1 MLLRFRVSNHRSI
14 LEPVELSMI
23 AVDKDRGA
31 TRGFDGLSER
41 VLTVAGIYGP
51 NASGKSNVLDAI
63 AWLSRAV
70 AMSLRGWEDYI
81 PRDAHRFG
89 KGPASPTEFA
99 LDLEVDGVRYV
110 YRLEVDDSAVLFES
124 LDSYPEGR
132 RRNLYTR
139 LKREI
144 DFRRGLDGTRA
155 IRDLL
160 TPTTLALSA
169 GRRVGDTDFGSVW
182 RTLTTMRVLGLR
194 KRWGFWR
201 SGVGPIDSTIR
212 LLSENEANQLRL
224 FGTSEDR
231 PAVTDSRVAM
241 DLLRF
246 ADPGIDDFVVTEEE
260 SERLEGPRRHFGLV
274 HRGEGE
280 PVTFDLE
287 EESAG
292 TQTWF
297 RLIGPAFAALRFG
310 VVLLLDEIDASLH
323 PRLSARLIEIFQDPQ
338 TNTRG
343 AQLVF
348 TSHDT
353 SLLNSLN
360 RDEVWLTEKA
370 PDATTRLVGLADF
383 GGERVRRSLNLERAY
398 LQGRFGAVPEV
409 DQVAVPQSPGA
420 CFSTSRWL
428 SRLDTGGAR
437 PARSAAGS
445 RFASPRGLSWCSVR
459 VREPSPN
466 TSRP

>member
-1 MLLRFRVSNHRSI
+1 MLLRFRVANHRSI
-14 LEPVELSMI
+14 LKPVELSMI
-23 AVDKDRGA
+23 AVDEDRAA

-51 NASGKSNVLDAI
+51 NASGKSNVLDGL
-63 AWLSRAV
+63 AWLSMAV
-70 AMSLRGWEDYI
+70 ATSLRGWEDYV
-81 PRDAHRFG
+81 PREAHRLG
-89 KGPASPTEFA
+89 NGPVSPSEFD
-99 LDLEVDGVRYV
+99 LDLVAKGVRYG

-132 RRNLYTR
+132 RRNLFTR
-139 LKREI
+139 RKSEI
-144 DFRRGLDGTRA
+144 DFRRGLDGTRG

-169 GRRVGDTDFGSVW
+169 GRRVRGTDFARVGQSLG
-182 RTLTTMRVLGLR
+182 RMRVLGLR
-194 KRWGFWR
+194 RRRFPGA
-201 SGVGPIDSTIR
+201 GGAHPLDPTV
-212 LLSENEANQLRL
+212 RL
-224 FGTSEDR
+224 FFEADEGDQPGFFGPPEDLS
-231 PAVTDSRVAM
+231 AVENPRRVL

-246 ADPGIDDFVVTEEE
+246 VDPGIEDFVISEEE
-260 SERLEGPRRHFGLV
+260 YGRPGGPRRHLGLV

-292 TQTWF
+292 TRTWF

-310 VVLLLDEIDASLH
+310 RVLLLDEIDASLH
-323 PRLSARLIEIFQDPQ
+323 PRLSARLIEIFQDPL
-338 TNTRG
+338 TNARG

-360 RDEVWLTEKA
+360 RDEVWLTEKV
-370 PDATTRLVGLADF
+370 PDATTRLVGLAEF
-383 GGERVRRSLNLERAY
+383 GGERVRKSQNLERAY

-409 DQVAVPQSPGA
+409 DQVAVRRA
-420 CFSTSRWL
+420 L
-428 SRLDTGGAR
+428 
-437 PARSAAGS
+437 
-445 RFASPRGLSWCSVR
+445 GLATTPHDGQ
-459 VREPSPN
+459 E
-466 TSRP
+466 

>member
-1 MLLRFRVSNHRSI
+1 MKNQQVSSATLSKFR
-14 LEPVELSMI
+14 L
-23 AVDKDRGA
+23 
-31 TRGFDGLSER
+31 DGLSER

-51 NASGKSNVLDAI
+51 NASGKSNVLDAM
-63 AWLSRAV
+63 AWLSMAV
-70 AMSLRGWEDYI
+70 ATSLRGWEDYI

-89 KGPASPTEFA
+89 KGPASPTQFD
-99 LDLEVDGVRYV
+99 LDLEVNGVRYA

-132 RRNLYTR
+132 RRNLFTR
-139 LKREI
+139 RKSEI
-144 DFRRGLDGTRA
+144 DFRRGLDGTRG

-169 GRRVGDTDFGSVW
+169 GRRVGDTDFGSVG
-182 RTLTTMRVLGLR
+182 RTLATMRVLGLR
-194 KRWGFWR
+194 KRRFLRAG
-201 SGVGPIDSTIR
+201 GVSPFDPTIR
-212 LLSENEANQLRL
+212 LLFEDEANQLRL
-224 FGTSEDR
+224 FGTPEDR
-231 PAVTDSRVAM
+231 PAVTDRSVAM

-246 ADPGIDDFVVTEEE
+246 ADPGIDDFVMTEEE
-260 SERLEGPRRHFGLV
+260 SGSLGGPRRHLGLV

-280 PVTFDLE
+280 PVTFGLE

-310 VVLLLDEIDASLH
+310 RVLLLDEIDASLH

-370 PDATTRLVGLADF
+370 PNATTRLVGLAEF

-409 DQVAVPQSPGA
+409 DQVAVRRALGLVSQ
-420 CFSTSRWL
+420 
-428 SRLDTGGAR
+428 
-437 PARSAAGS
+437 
-445 RFASPRGLSWCSVR
+445 PRDG
-459 VREPSPN
+459 
-466 TSRP
+466 

>member
-23 AVDKDRGA
+23 AVDEDRAA

-63 AWLSRAV
+63 AWLSMAI
-70 AMSLRGWEDYI
+70 AMSLRGWEDFI

-89 KGPASPTEFA
+89 KGPVSPTEFD
-99 LDLEVDGVRYV
+99 LDLEIDGVRYT
-110 YRLEVDDSAVLFES
+110 YRLEVDDSVVLFES

-132 RRNLYTR
+132 RRNLFTR
-139 LKREI
+139 RKNEI
-144 DFRRGLDGTRA
+144 SFRRGLNGTRA
-155 IRDLL
+155 IQDLL

-169 GRRVGDTDFGSVW
+169 GRRVMNPEIGNVG
-182 RTLTTMRVLGLR
+182 LMLAAMRILGLR
-194 KRWGFWR
+194 KRPRFWR
-201 SGVGPIDSTIR
+201 SGVGLLDSTKR
-212 LLSENEANQLRL
+212 LLSEDVANKLRI
-224 FGTSEDR
+224 FGVPDETT
-231 PAVTDSRVAM
+231 AVTGSRVAM
-241 DLLRF
+241 ELLRF
-246 ADPGIDDFVVTEEE
+246 ADPGIDDFAVTEEE
-260 SERLEGPRRHFGLV
+260 SARLGETRRHFGLV

-280 PVTFDLE
+280 PVTFDLD

-370 PDATTRLVGLADF
+370 PDATTRLVSLADF

-398 LQGRFGAVPEV
+398 LQGRFGAIPEV
-409 DQVAVPQSPGA
+409 DQGAVRRA
-420 CFSTSRWL
+420 L
-428 SRLDTGGAR
+428 
-437 PARSAAGS
+437 
-445 RFASPRGLSWCSVR
+445 GLVSQHR
-459 VREPSPN
+459 DG
-466 TSRP
+466 

>member
-23 AVDKDRGA
+23 AVDGDRAA

-51 NASGKSNVLDAI
+51 NASGKSNVIDAM
-63 AWLSRAV
+63 AWLSNAV

-89 KGPASPTEFA
+89 KGPASPTEFD
-99 LDLEVDGVRYV
+99 LDLEVDGVRYA

-132 RRNLYTR
+132 RRNLFTR
-139 LKREI
+139 RKSEI

-169 GRRVGDTDFGSVW
+169 GRRLGDTDFRSVG
-182 RTLTTMRVLGLR
+182 RTLATMRVLGLR
-194 KRWGFWR
+194 KRRFLRAGLF
-201 SGVGPIDSTIR
+201 DSTRR
-212 LLSENEANQLRL
+212 LLFEGEANQLQL
-224 FGTSEDR
+224 FGTPEDR
-231 PAVTDSRVAM
+231 PAVTDPSVAM

-246 ADPGIDDFVVTEEE
+246 ADPGIDDFVITEEE
-260 SERLEGPRRHFGLV
+260 PGRFGPRRQLGLV

-287 EESAG
+287 DESAG

-297 RLIGPAFAALRFG
+297 RLIGPSFAALRSG
-310 VVLLLDEIDASLH
+310 RVLLLDEIDASLH
-323 PRLSARLIEIFQDPQ
+323 PRLSVRLIEIFQDPQ

-370 PDATTRLVGLADF
+370 PNATTRLVGLADF

-409 DQVAVPQSPGA
+409 DQVAVRRALGI
-420 CFSTSRWL
+420 
-428 SRLDTGGAR
+428 
-437 PARSAAGS
+437 
-445 RFASPRGLSWCSVR
+445 ASQPRDG
-459 VREPSPN
+459 
-466 TSRP
+466 

>member
-14 LEPVELSMI
+14 LDPVDLSMI
-23 AVDKDRGA
+23 AVDEDRAA
-31 TRGFDGLSER
+31 TRGFDGLPER

-51 NASGKSNVLDAI
+51 NASGKSNVLDAL
-63 AWLSRAV
+63 AWLSMAV
-70 AMSLRGWEDYI
+70 ADSLRGWEEHI

-89 KGPASPTEFA
+89 NGPASPSEFH
-99 LDLEVDGVRYV
+99 LDLVADGIRYA

-124 LDSYPEGR
+124 LDSYPARR
-132 RRNLYTR
+132 RRNLFTR
-139 LKREI
+139 RKEEI
-144 DFRRGLDGTRA
+144 EFRRGLDG
-155 IRDLL
+155 IRGIKELL

-169 GRRVGDTDFGSVW
+169 ARRVGNSEFRNVG
-182 RTLTTMRVLGLR
+182 RTVARMRVLGLR
-194 KRWGFWR
+194 RRRFRGAVGF
-201 SGVGPIDSTIR
+201 GLFDSTTR
-212 LLSENEANQLRL
+212 LLLEGAEAIQPPL
-224 FGTSEDR
+224 FGLSEDL
-231 PAVTDSRVAM
+231 PAATNPRLAL

-246 ADPGIDDFVVTEEE
+246 ADPGIADFVITEEE
-260 SERLEGPRRHFGLV
+260 SPRAPGRHRLRLV
-274 HRGEGE
+274 HRGEGK
-280 PVTFDLE
+280 PVLFDLE

-297 RLIGPAFAALRFG
+297 RLIGPALLALQDGR
-310 VVLLLDEIDASLH
+310 VLLLDEIDASLH

-370 PDATTRLVGLADF
+370 PDATTRLVGLAEF

-409 DQVAVPQSPGA
+409 DQVAVRRALGLVSE
-420 CFSTSRWL
+420 
-428 SRLDTGGAR
+428 
-437 PARSAAGS
+437 
-445 RFASPRGLSWCSVR
+445 PRDG
-459 VREPSPN
+459 
-466 TSRP
+466 

>member
-1 MLLRFRVSNHRSI
+1 
-14 LEPVELSMI
+14 MI
-23 AVDKDRGA
+23 AVDEDRAA

-51 NASGKSNVLDAI
+51 NASGKSNVLDAMG
-63 AWLSRAV
+63 WLSMAV
-70 AMSLRGWEDYI
+70 ATSLRGWEDYI

-89 KGPASPTEFA
+89 KGPASPTEFD
-99 LDLEVDGVRYV
+99 LDLEVDGVRYA
-110 YRLEVDDSAVLFES
+110 YRLEVDDSTVLFES

-132 RRNLYTR
+132 RRNLFTR
-139 LKREI
+139 RKSEI
-144 DFRRGLDGTRA
+144 DFRRGLDGTRG

-169 GRRVGDTDFGSVW
+169 GRRVGDTDFESVG
-182 RTLTTMRVLGLR
+182 RTLARMRVLGLR
-194 KRWGFWR
+194 KRRFLRAG
-201 SGVGPIDSTIR
+201 GVDPFDSTIR
-212 LLSENEANQLRL
+212 LLFEDEANQLRL
-224 FGTSEDR
+224 FGTPEDR
-231 PAVTDSRVAM
+231 PAVADPSVAM

-246 ADPGIDDFVVTEEE
+246 ADPGIDDFVITEQE
-260 SERLEGPRRHFGLV
+260 SGRLGGPRRHLGLI

-287 EESAG
+287 DESAG

-310 VVLLLDEIDASLH
+310 WILLLDEIDASLH

-338 TNTRG
+338 TNIRG

-353 SLLNSLN
+353 SLLNGLN

-370 PDATTRLVGLADF
+370 PNATTRLVALAEF
-383 GGERVRRSLNLERAY
+383 GSERVRKSLNLERAY

-409 DQVAVPQSPGA
+409 DQVAVRRALGLVSQ
-420 CFSTSRWL
+420 
-428 SRLDTGGAR
+428 
-437 PARSAAGS
+437 
-445 RFASPRGLSWCSVR
+445 PRDG
-459 VREPSPN
+459 
-466 TSRP
+466 

>member
-23 AVDKDRGA
+23 AVDEDRAA
-31 TRGFDGLSER
+31 TRWFDGLSER
-41 VLTVAGIYGP
+41 VLTVAGIYGS
-51 NASGKSNVLDAI
+51 NASGKSNVLDAM
-63 AWLSRAV
+63 AWLSMAV
-70 AMSLRGWEDYI
+70 ATSLRGWEDYI

-89 KGPASPTEFA
+89 KGPASPTEFD
-99 LDLEVDGVRYV
+99 LDLEVDGVRYA
-110 YRLEVDDSAVLFES
+110 YRLEVDDAAVLFES

-132 RRNLYTR
+132 RRNLFTR
-139 LKREI
+139 RKSEI
-144 DFRRGLDGTRA
+144 DFRRGLDGTRG

-169 GRRVGDTDFGSVW
+169 GRRVDETDFGSVG
-182 RTLTTMRVLGLR
+182 RTLARMRVLGLR
-194 KRWGFWR
+194 KRRFLRAGR
-201 SGVGPIDSTIR
+201 VGPFDSTMR
-212 LLSENEANQLRL
+212 LLFEDEANQLRL
-224 FGTSEDR
+224 FGTPEDR
-231 PAVTDSRVAM
+231 SAVTDSNVAM

-246 ADPGIDDFVVTEEE
+246 ADPGIDDFVMTEQE
-260 SERLEGPRRHFGLV
+260 SGRLGGPRHHLGLV

-287 EESAG
+287 DESAG

-310 VVLLLDEIDASLH
+310 RVLLLDEIDASLH

-370 PDATTRLVGLADF
+370 PNATTRLVGLAEF

-409 DQVAVPQSPGA
+409 DQVAVRKALGLVSQ
-420 CFSTSRWL
+420 
-428 SRLDTGGAR
+428 
-437 PARSAAGS
+437 
-445 RFASPRGLSWCSVR
+445 PRDG
-459 VREPSPN
+459 
-466 TSRP
+466 

>member
-1 MLLRFRVSNHRSI
+1 
-14 LEPVELSMI
+14 MI
-23 AVDKDRGA
+23 AVDEDRAA

-63 AWLSRAV
+63 AWLSMAV
-70 AMSLRGWEDYI
+70 ATSLRGWEDYI
-81 PRDAHRFG
+81 PRDDHRFG
-89 KGPASPTEFA
+89 KGPASPTEFD
-99 LDLEVDGVRYV
+99 LDLEVDGVRYA

-132 RRNLYTR
+132 RRNLFTR
-139 LKREI
+139 RKSEI
-144 DFRRGLDGTRA
+144 DFRRGLDGTRG

-169 GRRVGDTDFGSVW
+169 GMRVGDTDFESVG
-182 RTLTTMRVLGLR
+182 RTLARVRVLGLR
-194 KRWGFWR
+194 KRRFLREG
-201 SGVGPIDSTIR
+201 GVGPFDSTIR
-212 LLSENEANQLRL
+212 LLFEDEANQLRL
-224 FGTSEDR
+224 FGTPEDR
-231 PAVTDSRVAM
+231 PAVTDPGVAM

-246 ADPGIDDFVVTEEE
+246 ADPGIDDFVITEEE
-260 SERLEGPRRHFGLV
+260 SGHFGGPRRHLGLV

-287 EESAG
+287 DESAG

-310 VVLLLDEIDASLH
+310 RILLLDEIDASLH

-370 PDATTRLVGLADF
+370 PNATTRLVALAEF

-398 LQGRFGAVPEV
+398 LQGRFGAIPEV
-409 DQVAVPQSPGA
+409 DQVAVRRALGLVSQSGDGQA
-420 CFSTSRWL
+420 
-428 SRLDTGGAR
+428 D
-437 PARSAAGS
+437 
-445 RFASPRGLSWCSVR
+445 
-459 VREPSPN
+459 
-466 TSRP
+466 

>member
-1 MLLRFRVSNHRSI
+1 
-14 LEPVELSMI
+14 MI
-23 AVDKDRGA
+23 AVDEDRAA

-41 VLTVAGIYGP
+41 VLTVAGIYGS
-51 NASGKSNVLDAI
+51 NASGKSNVLDAM
-63 AWLSRAV
+63 AWLSMAV
-70 AMSLRGWEDYI
+70 ATSLRGWEDYI

-89 KGPASPTEFA
+89 KGPASPTEFD
-99 LDLEVDGVRYV
+99 LDLEVGGVRYA

-132 RRNLYTR
+132 RRNLFTR
-139 LKREI
+139 RKSEI
-144 DFRRGLDGTRA
+144 DFRRGLDGTRG

-169 GRRVGDTDFGSVW
+169 GRRVADTDFGSVG
-182 RTLTTMRVLGLR
+182 RTLARMRVLGLR
-194 KRWGFWR
+194 TRRFLRADGI
-201 SGVGPIDSTIR
+201 GPFDSTIR
-212 LLSENEANQLRL
+212 LLFEDEANQLRL
-224 FGTSEDR
+224 FGTPEDR
-231 PAVTDSRVAM
+231 PAVTDPSVAM

-246 ADPGIDDFVVTEEE
+246 ADPGIDDFVMTEQE
-260 SERLEGPRRHFGLV
+260 SGRLGGPRRHLGLV

-287 EESAG
+287 DESVG

-310 VVLLLDEIDASLH
+310 WVLLLDEIDASLH

-370 PDATTRLVGLADF
+370 PNATTRLVGLAEF

-409 DQVAVPQSPGA
+409 DQVAVRRALELVSQ
-420 CFSTSRWL
+420 
-428 SRLDTGGAR
+428 
-437 PARSAAGS
+437 
-445 RFASPRGLSWCSVR
+445 PRDG
-459 VREPSPN
+459 
-466 TSRP
+466 

>member
-1 MLLRFRVSNHRSI
+1 
-14 LEPVELSMI
+14 MI
-23 AVDKDRGA
+23 AVDEDRAA

-51 NASGKSNVLDAI
+51 NASGKSNVLDAM
-63 AWLSRAV
+63 AWLSMAI
-70 AMSLRGWEDYI
+70 ATSLRGWEDYI

-89 KGPASPTEFA
+89 RGPASPSEFD
-99 LDLEVDGVRYV
+99 LDLVAKGVRYA
-110 YRLEVDDSAVLFES
+110 YRLEVDDSAVLFEC

-132 RRNLYTR
+132 RRNLFTR
-139 LKREI
+139 RKSEI
-144 DFRRGLDGTRA
+144 DFRRSLDGTRG

-169 GRRVGDTDFGSVW
+169 GRRVKGTEFASVG
-182 RTLTTMRVLGLR
+182 RTIARMRVLGLR
-194 KRWGFWR
+194 KRRFPRAG
-201 SGVGPIDSTIR
+201 GVHPFDPTIR
-212 LLSENEANQLRL
+212 LLFEDEANQPAL
-224 FGTSEDR
+224 FGTPEDR
-231 PAVTDSRVAM
+231 PAVTDPSPVL

-246 ADPGIDDFVVTEEE
+246 ADPGIDDFVISEEE
-260 SERLEGPRRHFGLV
+260 SGRLGGPRRHLGLV

-287 EESAG
+287 DESAG

-310 VVLLLDEIDASLH
+310 RVLLLDEIDASLH
-323 PRLSARLIEIFQDPQ
+323 PRLSARLIETFQDPQ

-370 PDATTRLVGLADF
+370 PGATTRLVGLAEF
-383 GGERVRRSLNLERAY
+383 GGERVRKSLNLERAY

-409 DQVAVPQSPGA
+409 DQAAVRRALGLVSQ
-420 CFSTSRWL
+420 
-428 SRLDTGGAR
+428 
-437 PARSAAGS
+437 
-445 RFASPRGLSWCSVR
+445 PRDG
-459 VREPSPN
+459 
-466 TSRP
+466 

>member
-1 MLLRFRVSNHRSI
+1 
-14 LEPVELSMI
+14 MI
-23 AVDKDRGA
+23 AVDEDRAA

-51 NASGKSNVLDAI
+51 NASGKSNVLDAL
-63 AWLSRAV
+63 AWLSMAV
-70 AMSLRGWEDYI
+70 ATSLRSWEDYV
-81 PRDAHRFG
+81 PREAHRLG
-89 KGPASPTEFA
+89 NGPVSPSEFD
-99 LDLEVDGVRYV
+99 LDLVAKGVRYA
-110 YRLEVDDSAVLFES
+110 YRLEVDDSAVLFER

-132 RRNLYTR
+132 RRNLFTR
-139 LKREI
+139 RNSEI
-144 DFRRGLDGTRA
+144 DFRRGLDGSRG

-169 GRRVGDTDFGSVW
+169 GRRLRGTDFARVGQ
-182 RTLTTMRVLGLR
+182 RLARMRVLGLR
-194 KRWGFWR
+194 RRRLPHVGGFH
-201 SGVGPIDSTIR
+201 PFDPTLR
-212 LLSENEANQLRL
+212 LLFEADEADQPSLS
-224 FGTSEDR
+224 GTSEDSPVKAPR
-231 PAVTDSRVAM
+231 LVL

-246 ADPGIDDFVVTEEE
+246 ADPGIEDFAISEEE
-260 SERLEGPRRHFGLV
+260 SGRPGGSRRHFGLV

-310 VVLLLDEIDASLH
+310 RVLLLDEIDASLH
-323 PRLSARLIEIFQDPQ
+323 PRLSARLIEIFQDPL
-338 TNTRG
+338 TNARG

-370 PDATTRLVGLADF
+370 PAATTRLVGLAEF
-383 GGERVRRSLNLERAY
+383 GGERVRKSQNLERAY

-409 DQVAVPQSPGA
+409 DQVAVRKALGLVSQ
-420 CFSTSRWL
+420 
-428 SRLDTGGAR
+428 
-437 PARSAAGS
+437 
-445 RFASPRGLSWCSVR
+445 PRDG
-459 VREPSPN
+459 
-466 TSRP
+466 